1 MSIDRQ
7 AGLDSGQ
14 LQTPHRIFGQFFQRL
29 LAGGAAFHVLLGLV
43 ELGVIEAVV
52 HEPLEQISVRT
63 VFHFHSRPPGPWG
76 TAGAGRASD
85 AGS

>member
-1 MSIDRQ
+1 MATRFWPIGPTSHKAQEIDP
-7 AGLDSGQ
+7 LDE
-14 LQTPHRIFGQFFQRL
+14 LHREKPVR
-29 LAGGAAFHVLLGLV
+29 AVHVPLDLV

-63 VFHFHSRPPGPWG
+63 VFHFHSSPPGPWG
-76 TAGAGRASD
+76 TGGAGRASD